1 MDVSFN
7 FGSDTIHV
15 TLGSHSVT
23 GIELSLGKSPN
34 SRLLVSKIQ
43 KRTVSTLKG
52 LPLWKTMEVSQK

>member
-1 MDVSFN
+1 
-7 FGSDTIHV
+7 
-15 TLGSHSVT
+15 VT